1 MYVLLARSISIEF
14 SSGESKT
21 KDVED
26 EEMYEVE
33 KTKEDK
39 NEGLLIIWFSRLFDS
54 IITMFIFAFRIS

>member
-1 MYVLLARSISIEF
+1 MLIARSISIEF
-14 SSGESKT
+14 SSSESKT

-39 NEGLLIIWFSRLFDS
+39 NEGMYMSYIVLIS
-54 IITMFIFAFRIS
+54 

>member
-1 MYVLLARSISIEF
+1 MCVLLARSISIEF

-33 KTKEDK
+33 KTREDK
-39 NEGLLIIWFSRLFDS
+39 NEGTRKALHY
-54 IITMFIFAFRIS
+54 